1 MKLKTFHR
9 AGLLTVMLFIFTAC
23 QSRAELPPDAQE
35 AMKKG
40 IMAAKEQEWEIAIQ
54 SFQDARKIAP
64 DAPEIFYNLG
74 LAESKFPGRELR
86 AICWFGAYLAATTNA
101 PNADAVKD
109 AITGLQIKSD
119 GNIKRLIK
127 TVQDADDQ
135 LPDTPIERNG
145 MFAGNVYNKAD
156 QDRMDDLFFVADL
169 WASSGN
175 SDEAMEAVRRIH
187 EAGYNDPMA
196 LGGVVLSLAKAGYI
210 ADAIKDASKL
220 SLGDNA
226 YTLDFVDMQVGI
238 AWAQIKAGDIAGAH
252 ATLVSAKQVAETE
265 NDTSMK
271 ATYERNIA
279 EAEQGSANPIPPQPM
294 ISVTNWIGEFDN
306 LDKKYFLDLADSLK
320 TPLEF
325 FPISAPNGPKD
336 TWMAMQL
343 IASSVIDEKNKIDQ
357 MLKQQA
363 KQQSTP

>member
-1 MKLKTFHR
+1 MKLKIFHR
-9 AGLLTVMLFIFTAC
+9 AGLLGALLFIFTAG
-23 QSRAELPPDAQE
+23 QLRADLPPDAQD
-35 AMKKG
+35 AMKNG
-40 IMAAKEQEWEIAIQ
+40 IIAAKQQDYLLATRY
-54 SFQDARKIAP
+54 FQDARKIAP
-64 DAPEIFYNLG
+64 NSPEIFFNLG
-74 LAESKFPGRELR
+74 LAESKIPGRELR
-86 AICWFGAYLAATTNA
+86 AIAWFGAYLAATTNA
-101 PNADAVKD
+101 PNAAAVKD
-109 AITGLQIKSD
+109 QIDALDIKSQS
-119 GNIKRLIK
+119 NISHLIQS
-127 TVQDADDQ
+127 VQDADDQ
-135 LPDTPIERNG
+135 LPDTPIERMG

-156 QDRMDDLFFVADL
+156 QDRINGLFFVASL

-187 EAGYNDPMA
+187 EAGYNDPFA
-196 LGGVVLSLAKAGYI
+196 LQGVVLSLAKAGYI

-220 SLGDNA
+220 TLGDNT
-226 YTLDFVDMQVGI
+226 YTYDFVDIQLGI
-238 AWAQIKAGDIAGAH
+238 AWGQIKAGDIVGAH
-252 ATLVSAKQVAETE
+252 ATLESAKQVAGTV

-271 ATYERNIA
+271 ARERNIA
-279 EAEQGSANPIPPQPM
+279 EAEQASANPTPPQPM

-325 FPISAPNGPKD
+325 FPRSAPNGPKD

-363 KQQSTP
+363 KQQSKP